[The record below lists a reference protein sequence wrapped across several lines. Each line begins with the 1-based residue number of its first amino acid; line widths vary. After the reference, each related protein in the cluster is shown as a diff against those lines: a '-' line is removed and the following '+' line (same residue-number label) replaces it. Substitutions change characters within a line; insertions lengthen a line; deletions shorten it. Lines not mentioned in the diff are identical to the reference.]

1 MKECLLFNL
10 PEPVTSK
17 RLAAA
22 FFVFNFGILFPFN
35 GWNLHT
41 SRQAMPFRPN
51 NSNNRFI
58 LHFYFKF
65 KHFFYHLYKLLF
77 CVASADIYRYDE
89 ASETLKKGYGK

>member
-51 NSNNRFI
+51 NSNNKLI
-58 LHFYFKF
+58 LCFYFKF
-65 KHFFYHLYKLLF
+65 KHFFNFMYKLSF
-77 CVASADIYRYDE
+77 CVAYADICRYYE
-89 ASETLKKGYGK
+89 ASETKKGCGK